1 MNNLS
6 DLTVEELLDVKGGSA
21 DTPIINRPSRKLRL
35 HCCAAREK
43 RLITT
48 RFNLK

>member
-21 DTPIINRPSRKLRL
+21 DTPIINCQAENSGYIVVQP
-35 HCCAAREK
+35 EK
-43 RLITT
+43 
-48 RFNLK
+48 KD